1 LIQIATAATPE
12 FVMDSVREAADKAA
26 GVVDKGVSEAVQL
39 TTHTAQDL
47 LSRGSELWDTAK
59 VGAQSNCKAF
69 AAYMF
74 TVTFSR

>member
-1 LIQIATAATPE
+1 
-12 FVMDSVREAADKAA
+12 MDSVREAADKAA

-59 VGAQSNCKAF
+59 VGAQSKSRLLLLFKCTISF
-69 AAYMF
+69 AI
-74 TVTFSR
+74 